1 MDQGVISNFKSYDLR
16 NIFCKAIAVKDSC
29 SSHGSGQTKLKTFW
43 KGFTILNAIKNICDS
58 WKEVKISILIEV
70 WEKLIPA
77 FRDDFEGFKTWK
89 KY

>member
-1 MDQGVISNFKSYDLR
+1 MVILG
-16 NIFCKAIAVKDSC
+16 IL
-29 SSHGSGQTKLKTFW
+29 QTFSLLLYFLSFW
-43 KGFTILNAIKNICDS
+43 ERFTILDAIQNICDS

-77 FRDDFEGFKTWK
+77 FMDDFEGFKTWK